1 MCLYLFELY
10 QEIYCLN
17 CIKLAEV
24 HGLKKMSQCKR
35 QTNKNKK
42 PQTTPKTPSKTKSRI
57 NCALDFGAEAQ
68 VFLQSVM
75 DWSRYFNHCSDIVL
89 LSVLFSMDV
98 YVILFI
104 LNCSSQDLITMN
116 FNIFSKLKKHL
127 LLRPDSP
134 HTPFLS
140 CGTQRTLYVWGALFH
155 RAVTLASV
163 SINCYQLCLWYSVLS
178 VLVMFRWENAVNL
191 VKGDFVLDQCT
202 LYVHMKMS
210 NELMNPINMKKCH

>member
-10 QEIYCLN
+10 QEIYWLN

-178 VLVMFRWENAVNL
+178 VLVMFIWEIAVNL